1 MRTSAS
7 TLNPFGASRHG
18 YALER
23 IRAAGSRCHLDIG
36 CYDGA
41 FLQALT
47 PLQVERLCGVDVNED
62 AVSEGRPRYPALELR
77 HVPDTR
83 SLPFGDGTFDSV
95 SLLDVL
101 EHMAADDQR
110 ALLAEVRR
118 VLRPGGIFVVTV
130 PGRHVF
136 SALDLGNLK
145 FRFPRLHR
153 VWYTRRHGADA
164 YRYRYVD
171 NPFGLVGD
179 VSGDKRWHEHFS
191 ADGLG
196 ALLAAAGFEVVDVD
210 GSGLFMRPLRIARML
225 SPGPVRRGFDRLLAR
240 DAERFASANLFVT
253 ARRPADAGTPP
264 DPASADH
271 EVAPRDAPV
280 ADREGLEVGRVGLE

>member
-1 MRTSAS
+1 MRTSSS

-23 IRAAGSRCHLDIG
+23 VRAAGSRAHLDIG

-41 FLQALT
+41 FLQALA
-47 PLQVERLCGVDVNED
+47 PLGVETLCGVDVNED
-62 AVSEGRPRYPALELR
+62 ALSEGRPRFPALELT

-83 SLPFGDGTFDSV
+83 ALPFADETFDSV

-101 EHMAADDQR
+101 EHMADDDQGV
-110 ALLAEVRR
+110 LLAEVRR

-179 VSGDKRWHEHFS
+179 VSGEKRWHEHFS
-191 ADGLG
+191 ADRLG
-196 ALLAAAGFEVVDVD
+196 ALLAGAGFEVVDVD
-210 GSGLFMRPLRIARML
+210 GSGLFMRPLRIGRLL
-225 SPGPVRRGFDRLLAR
+225 SPGPVRRGFDRLLTR
-240 DAERFASANLFVT
+240 DAGRFASANLFVT
-253 ARRPADAGTPP
+253 ARRPAGSGARAA
-264 DPASADH
+264 ASGDH
-271 EVAPRDAPV
+271 EVAAGDAPL
-280 ADREGLEVGRVGLE
+280 ADGEGLEVGRAGLE